1 MASNTIHYT
10 PPAIAKKFMQSN
22 ALVRGLMG
30 PMGSGKSTTC
40 CMELVRRACMQEKGP
55 DGIRRTR
62 WLVVRNTY
70 PELRDTT
77 IRTFQ
82 EWFSPF
88 VIPGNYTT
96 TAPPKQILQFDDVN
110 MEVIFA
116 ALDTPEDTRKLLSL
130 DITGAWLNEAR
141 ELPKE
146 VIQYLIGRI
155 GRFPSKK
162 DGGASWRGIIMD
174 TNPPDD
180 SHWWYK
186 SFEVDPSPDFKI
198 FKQPSGLAKN
208 AENRENL
215 PDDYYEKLLS
225 AMDNQTAD
233 VMVHGKYG
241 FVRHG
246 EPVYKNVWDDTLH
259 VSSIPLEPLPIMM
272 NKPVII
278 GLDFGLTPAAV
289 FLQKTIQGQWLVLH
303 EIIPETFVG
312 AEQFIPMIQDVMK
325 AYYHAKQKFDIV
337 GDPAGNQRAQT
348 DARTAFDVFRSHGL
362 HTRPSPTQSTADRL
376 MCVRQPLARTID
388 GKPGL
393 LLSPTCKNIR
403 KAMNGGYHYKIS
415 QSTGEI
421 KESPEKNE
429 YSHISDALQYGLA
442 GGGEYH
448 LIKKNK
454 QSMPN
459 LQNQQIK
466 GKWDL

>member
-1 MASNTIHYT
+1 MVTQNIHYI
-10 PPAIAKKFMQSN
+10 PPPIAKKFLQSD

-40 CMELVRRACMQEKGP
+40 CIEIVRRAIMQNKGK
-55 DGIRRTR
+55 DGIRRSR

-70 PELRDTT
+70 PELKDTT

-88 VIPGNYTT
+88 IINGKYITT
-96 TAPPKQILQFDDVN
+96 SPPRQVLRFNDVHL
-110 MEVIFA
+110 EVIFT

-146 VIQYLIGRI
+146 VIQYLIGRV
-155 GRFPSKK
+155 GRYPAKK

-180 SHWWYK
+180 NHWWYK
-186 SFEVDPSPDFKI
+186 SFEVNPSIDFKI
-198 FKQPSGLAKN
+198 FKQPSGLANN

-215 PDDYYEKLLS
+215 PNDYYEKLLS
-225 AMDNQTAD
+225 AMDKQTAN

-246 EPVYKNVWDDTLH
+246 EPVYKNIWDDNIH
-259 VSSIPLEPLPIMM
+259 VASKPLEPLPIIM

-289 FLQKTIQGQWLVLH
+289 FLQKTINGRWLVLY
-303 EIIPETFVG
+303 EIIPDTFVG
-312 AEQFIPMIQDVMK
+312 AEQFIPMIKKVMEEK
-325 AYYHAKQKFDIV
+325 FHPQQKFDII
-337 GDPAGNQRAQT
+337 GDPAGSQRAQT

-376 MCVRQPLARTID
+376 MCVRQPLARIID
-388 GKPGL
+388 NESGF
-393 LLSPTCKNIR
+393 LLSPVCTNIR

-421 KESPEKNE
+421 KEAPEKNE

-442 GGGEYH
+442 GGGEYY
-448 LIKKNK
+448 LIKKSK
-454 QSMPN
+454 QKISDIRTKH
-459 LQNQQIK
+459 IK
-466 GKWDL
+466 GQWDL